1 MTDARAA
8 PPSRSPLTIAAGS
21 LLGILRNRDIRSLEL
36 AWTLGVAAD
45 WALLVVALLVAYD
58 AGGAVLVGL
67 VSLTRMIPA
76 TIVNV
81 VVDTSAFARPERAL
95 IGANLLR
102 AAGAAAVAVAS
113 LADATV
119 LVFGAVA
126 VASAA
131 GALVRPTV
139 LTLLPAV
146 ATSPAELVSANTAGA
161 LGESLG
167 TFAGPLL
174 AGLVIAQ
181 GGAAPAAAVAALL
194 CVVAAGVAAA
204 VRVPAASRIRDR
216 ERRVSLPIVSG
227 VRELVARPPAGM
239 VMVSFIA
246 QTGVR
251 GALTTFLAILA
262 IEVLGMGDAGVGVLG
277 AAIGLGGIAGALGAL
292 AIGADRRLA
301 VVFAIALFLWGAP
314 IAVIGFVPLT
324 VVALIALGI
333 VGVGNAL
340 LDVSGLTL
348 LQRGTSNQAR
358 SAVFAVLEVVA
369 SASVSIGAIVASLLI
384 AVVGIE
390 RALVLTGLSL
400 PLIAVLGWP
409 LVRRLD
415 AEGVVPERQSTLLRG
430 IPLFASLP
438 LAALERVATGMREI
452 RFAAG
457 ERLMTQGDDGDT
469 FIVIERGDVEVAM
482 DGLAHHREG
491 PGTGIGEIALLR
503 AIPRTATVTAI
514 DEVDAWA
521 VDCETFLDAVTG
533 HEGSAAAAHA
543 VVESRL
549 HDARR
554 APYPC
559 LLQRPACPTRIRCPP
574 RRPPPTRARPIPGSG
589 TATR

>member
-1 MTDARAA
+1 MTGEPGETPTRT
-8 PPSRSPLTIAAGS
+8 PLAIAGRS
-21 LLGILRNRDIRSLEL
+21 LLGVLHSRDIRSLEL

-58 AGGAVLVGL
+58 EGGAVLVGL

-81 VVDTSAFARPERAL
+81 VVDTSAFPRPERAL
-95 IGANLLR
+95 IGANLVR
-102 AAGAAAVAVAS
+102 AAGAILVAAAS
-113 LADATV
+113 LADATA
-119 LVFGAVA
+119 LVFVA
-126 VASAA
+126 IAAASAA

-167 TFAGPLL
+167 TFAGPLM

-181 GGAAPAAAVAALL
+181 GGAAPAAAVSGVLCLL
-194 CVVAAGVAAA
+194 AAGVAAA
-204 VRVPAASRIRDR
+204 VRVPDASRLRDR
-216 ERRVSLPIVSG
+216 ERRTSIPLVAG

-246 QTGVR
+246 QTAVR

-314 IAVIGFVPLT
+314 IAVIGFVPVT
-324 VVALIALGI
+324 AVALLALGV
-333 VGVGNAL
+333 VGVANAL
-340 LDVSGLTL
+340 IDVSGLTL
-348 LQRGTSNQAR
+348 LQRGSSNRAR

-384 AVVGIE
+384 ASLGIE

-400 PLIAVLGWP
+400 PVVAVLGWP

-415 AEGVVPERQSTLLRG
+415 TEGVVPERQSSLLRG
-430 IPLFASLP
+430 IPLFAMLP
-438 LAALERVATGMREI
+438 LAALERVATGMREV

-457 ERLMTQGDDGDT
+457 ERLMTQGDEGDT
-469 FIVIERGDVEVAM
+469 FVVIERGDVEVAM
-482 DGLAHHREG
+482 DGRPHHHEG
-491 PGTGIGEIALLR
+491 PGAGIGEIALLR
-503 AIPRTATVTAI
+503 AIPRTATVTAV
-514 DEVDAWA
+514 DDVDAWSI
-521 VDCETFLDAVTG
+521 DCETFLGAVTG
-533 HEGSAAAAHA
+533 HEGSAAAADA

-549 HDARR
+549 HA
-554 APYPC
+554 
-559 LLQRPACPTRIRCPP
+559 
-574 RRPPPTRARPIPGSG
+574 G
-589 TATR
+589 

>member
-1 MTDARAA
+1 MTGE
-8 PPSRSPLTIAAGS
+8 PSDTPTRTPLAIAGRS
-21 LLGILRNRDIRSLEL
+21 LLGILHNRDIRSLEL

-45 WALLVVALLVAYD
+45 WALLVVALLVAYNE
-58 AGGAVLVGL
+58 GGAVLVGL

-81 VVDTSAFARPERAL
+81 VVDTSAFPKPERAL
-95 IGANLLR
+95 IGANLVR
-102 AAGAAAVAVAS
+102 AAGAIVVAAAS
-113 LADATV
+113 LADATA
-119 LVFGAVA
+119 LVFVAVA
-126 VASAA
+126 AASAA

-167 TFAGPLL
+167 TFAGPLM

-181 GGAAPAAAVAALL
+181 GGAAPAAAVSGVLCLL
-194 CVVAAGVAAA
+194 AAGVAAA
-204 VRVPAASRIRDR
+204 VRVPDASRLRDR
-216 ERRVSLPIVSG
+216 ERRASIPFVAG
-227 VRELVARPPAGM
+227 VGELVARPPAGM

-246 QTGVR
+246 QTAVR

-314 IAVIGFVPLT
+314 IAVIGFVPVT
-324 VVALIALGI
+324 AVALLALGV

-340 LDVSGLTL
+340 IDVSGLTL
-348 LQRGTSNQAR
+348 LQRGTSNRAR

-369 SASVSIGAIVASLLI
+369 SASVSVGAIVASLLI
-384 AVVGIE
+384 GSLGIE

-400 PLIAVLGWP
+400 PVVAVLGWP

-415 AEGVVPERQSTLLRG
+415 TEGVVPERQSSLLRG
-430 IPLFASLP
+430 IPLFAMLP
-438 LAALERVATGMREI
+438 LAALERVATGMREV

-457 ERLMTQGDDGDT
+457 ERLMTQGDEGDT
-469 FIVIERGDVEVAM
+469 FVVIERGDVEVAM
-482 DGLAHHREG
+482 DGRPHHREG
-491 PGTGIGEIALLR
+491 PGAGIGEIALLR
-503 AIPRTATVTAI
+503 AIPRTATVTAV
-514 DEVDAWA
+514 DDVDAWSI
-521 VDCETFLDAVTG
+521 DCETFLGAVTG
-533 HEGSAAAAHA
+533 HEGSAAAADA

-549 HDARR
+549 HTGAGPSDA
-554 APYPC
+554 P
-559 LLQRPACPTRIRCPP
+559 
-574 RRPPPTRARPIPGSG
+574 
-589 TATR
+589 

>member
-1 MTDARAA
+1 MTGE
-8 PPSRSPLTIAAGS
+8 PSDTPTRTPLAIAGRS
-21 LLGILRNRDIRSLEL
+21 LLGVLHNRDIRSLEL

-45 WALLVVALLVAYD
+45 WALLVVALLVAYEE
-58 AGGAVLVGL
+58 GGAVLVGL

-81 VVDTSAFARPERAL
+81 VVDTSAFPKPERAL
-95 IGANLLR
+95 IGANLVR
-102 AAGAAAVAVAS
+102 AAGALVVAAAS

-119 LVFGAVA
+119 LVFVAVA
-126 VASAA
+126 AASAA

-167 TFAGPLL
+167 TFAGPLM

-181 GGAAPAAAVAALL
+181 GGAAPAAAVSGVLCLL
-194 CVVAAGVAAA
+194 AAGVAAA
-204 VRVPAASRIRDR
+204 VRVPEASRLRDR
-216 ERRVSLPIVSG
+216 ERRTSIPFVAG

-239 VMVSFIA
+239 VMVSFIG
-246 QTGVR
+246 QTAVR

-277 AAIGLGGIAGALGAL
+277 AAIGLGGIVGALGAL

-314 IAVIGFVPLT
+314 IAVIGFVPVT
-324 VVALIALGI
+324 AVALLALGV
-333 VGVGNAL
+333 VGVANAL

-348 LQRGTSNQAR
+348 LQRGTSNRAR

-384 AVVGIE
+384 GTLGIE

-400 PLIAVLGWP
+400 PVVAVLGWP

-415 AEGVVPERQSTLLRG
+415 TEGVVPERQSSLLRG
-430 IPLFASLP
+430 IPLFAMLP
-438 LAALERVATGMREI
+438 LAALERVATGMREV
-452 RFAAG
+452 RFTAG
-457 ERLMTQGDDGDT
+457 ERLMTQGDEGDT
-469 FIVIERGDVEVAM
+469 FVVIERGDVEVAM
-482 DGLAHHREG
+482 DGRPHHREG

-503 AIPRTATVTAI
+503 AIPRTATVTAV
-514 DEVDAWA
+514 DDVDAWSI
-521 VDCETFLDAVTG
+521 DCETFLGAVTG
-533 HEGSAAAAHA
+533 HEGSAAAADA

-549 HDARR
+549 HA
-554 APYPC
+554 
-559 LLQRPACPTRIRCPP
+559 
-574 RRPPPTRARPIPGSG
+574 G
-589 TATR
+589 

>member
-1 MTDARAA
+1 MTGEPSDPPART
-8 PPSRSPLTIAAGS
+8 PLALAGRS
-21 LLGILRNRDIRSLEL
+21 LLGVLHNRDIRSLEL

-58 AGGAVLVGL
+58 EGGAVLVGL

-81 VVDTSAFARPERAL
+81 VIDTSAFPRPERAL
-95 IGANLLR
+95 IGVNLVR
-102 AAGAAAVAVAS
+102 AAGAIVVAAASLANATALVFVAVA
-113 LADATV
+113 A
-119 LVFGAVA
+119 
-126 VASAA
+126 ASAA

-167 TFAGPLL
+167 TFAGPLV

-181 GGAAPAAAVAALL
+181 GGAAPAAAVSGVL
-194 CVVAAGVAAA
+194 CLVAAGVAAA
-204 VRVPAASRIRDR
+204 VRVPDASRLRDR
-216 ERRVSLPIVSG
+216 ERRASIPFVAG

-246 QTGVR
+246 QSAVR

-262 IEVLGMGDAGVGVLG
+262 IEVLGIGDAGVGVLG
-277 AAIGLGGIAGALGAL
+277 AAIGLGGIAGALAAL

-301 VVFAIALFLWGAP
+301 VVFAIALVLWGAP
-314 IAVIGFVPLT
+314 IAVIGFVPVT
-324 VVALIALGI
+324 VVALLALGV

-340 LDVSGLTL
+340 IDVSGLTL
-348 LQRGTSNQAR
+348 LQRGTSNRAR

-384 AVVGIE
+384 GTLGIE
-390 RALVLTGLSL
+390 RALVLVGLSL
-400 PLIAVLGWP
+400 PVVAVLGWP

-415 AEGVVPERQSTLLRG
+415 TEGVVPERQAALLRG
-430 IPLFASLP
+430 IPLFAMLP
-438 LAALERVATGMREI
+438 LAALERVATGMREV

-457 ERLMTQGDDGDT
+457 ERLMSQGEEGDT
-469 FIVIERGDVEVAM
+469 FVVIEHGDVEVAM
-482 DGLAHHREG
+482 DGQPHHREG
-491 PGTGIGEIALLR
+491 AGAGIGEIALLR
-503 AIPRTATVTAI
+503 AIPRTATVTAV
-514 DEVDAWA
+514 DDVDAWSI
-521 VDCETFLDAVTG
+521 DCETFLGAVTG

-549 HDARR
+549 HAGQGTDDDA
-554 APYPC
+554 
-559 LLQRPACPTRIRCPP
+559 
-574 RRPPPTRARPIPGSG
+574 
-589 TATR
+589 

>member
-1 MTDARAA
+1 MTGEPSD
-8 PPSRSPLTIAAGS
+8 PPTRTPLAIAGRS
-21 LLGILRNRDIRSLEL
+21 LLGVLHNRDIRSLEL

-58 AGGAVLVGL
+58 EGGAVLVGL

-81 VVDTSAFARPERAL
+81 VVDTSAFPKPERAL
-95 IGANLLR
+95 IGANLVR
-102 AAGAAAVAVAS
+102 AAGAIVVAAASFADATLLVFVAVA
-113 LADATV
+113 A
-119 LVFGAVA
+119 
-126 VASAA
+126 ASAA

-167 TFAGPLL
+167 TFAGPLV

-181 GGAAPAAAVAALL
+181 GGAAPAAAVSGVLCLL
-194 CVVAAGVAAA
+194 AAGVAAA
-204 VRVPAASRIRDR
+204 VRVPDASRLRDR
-216 ERRVSLPIVSG
+216 ERRASIPFVAG

-246 QTGVR
+246 QTAVR

-277 AAIGLGGIAGALGAL
+277 AAIGLGGIVGALGAL
-292 AIGADRRLA
+292 AIGGDRRLA

-314 IAVIGFVPLT
+314 IAVIGFVPVTL
-324 VVALIALGI
+324 VAIVALGV

-340 LDVSGLTL
+340 IDVSGLTL
-348 LQRGTSNQAR
+348 LQRGTSNRAR

-384 AVVGIE
+384 GSLGIE

-400 PLIAVLGWP
+400 PVVAVLGWP

-415 AEGVVPERQSTLLRG
+415 TEGVVPERQASLLRG
-430 IPLFASLP
+430 IPLFAMLP
-438 LAALERVATGMREI
+438 LAALERVATGMREV

-457 ERLMTQGDDGDT
+457 DRLMTQGDEGDT
-469 FIVIERGDVEVAM
+469 FVVIERGDVEVAM
-482 DGLAHHREG
+482 DGRPHHREG
-491 PGTGIGEIALLR
+491 PGAGIGEIALLR
-503 AIPRTATVTAI
+503 AIPRTATVTAV
-514 DEVDAWA
+514 DDVDAWSI
-521 VDCETFLDAVTG
+521 DCETFLEAVTG
-533 HEGSAAAAHA
+533 HEGSAAAADA

-549 HDARR
+549 HA
-554 APYPC
+554 
-559 LLQRPACPTRIRCPP
+559 
-574 RRPPPTRARPIPGSG
+574 G
-589 TATR
+589 

>member
-1 MTDARAA
+1 MTGEPSDPPART
-8 PPSRSPLTIAAGS
+8 PLALAGRS
-21 LLGILRNRDIRSLEL
+21 LLGVLHNRDIRSLEL

-58 AGGAVLVGL
+58 EGGAVLVGL

-76 TIVNV
+76 TVVNV
-81 VVDTSAFARPERAL
+81 VIDTSAFPRPERAL
-95 IGANLLR
+95 IGANLVR
-102 AAGAAAVAVAS
+102 AAGAVVVAAAS
-113 LADATV
+113 LADATA
-119 LVFGAVA
+119 LVFVAVA
-126 VASAA
+126 AASAA

-167 TFAGPLL
+167 TFAGPLV

-181 GGAAPAAAVAALL
+181 GGAAPAAVVSGVL
-194 CVVAAGVAAA
+194 CLVAAGVAAA
-204 VRVPAASRIRDR
+204 VRVPDASRLRDR
-216 ERRVSLPIVSG
+216 ERRASIPLVAG

-246 QTGVR
+246 QTAVR

-301 VVFAIALFLWGAP
+301 VVFAIALVLWGAP
-314 IAVIGFVPLT
+314 IAVIGFVPVT
-324 VVALIALGI
+324 VVALLALGV

-340 LDVSGLTL
+340 IDVSGLTL
-348 LQRGTSNQAR
+348 LQRGTSNRAR

-384 AVVGIE
+384 GTLGIE
-390 RALVLTGLSL
+390 RALVLVGLSL
-400 PLIAVLGWP
+400 PVVAVLGWP

-415 AEGVVPERQSTLLRG
+415 TEGVVPERQASLLRG
-430 IPLFASLP
+430 IPLFAMLP
-438 LAALERVATGMREI
+438 LAALERVATGMREV

-457 ERLMTQGDDGDT
+457 ERLMSQGEEGDT
-469 FIVIERGDVEVAM
+469 FVVIERGDVEVAM
-482 DGLAHHREG
+482 DGQPHHREG
-491 PGTGIGEIALLR
+491 AGAGIGEIALLR
-503 AIPRTATVTAI
+503 AIPRTATVTAV
-514 DEVDAWA
+514 DDVDAWSI
-521 VDCETFLDAVTG
+521 DCETFLDAVTG

-549 HDARR
+549 RE
-554 APYPC
+554 
-559 LLQRPACPTRIRCPP
+559 
-574 RRPPPTRARPIPGSG
+574 G
-589 TATR
+589 

>member
-1 MTDARAA
+1 MTGDPGD
-8 PPSRSPLTIAAGS
+8 PPTRTPLAIAGRS
-21 LLGILRNRDIRSLEL
+21 LLGVLHNRDIRSLEL

-58 AGGAVLVGL
+58 EGGAVLVGL

-81 VVDTSAFARPERAL
+81 VVDTSAFPRPERAL
-95 IGANLLR
+95 IGANLVR
-102 AAGAAAVAVAS
+102 AAGAIVVAAAS
-113 LADATV
+113 LADATL
-119 LVFGAVA
+119 LVFVAVA

-167 TFAGPLL
+167 TFAGPLM

-181 GGAAPAAAVAALL
+181 GGAAPAAAVSGVLCLL
-194 CVVAAGVAAA
+194 AAGVAAA
-204 VRVPAASRIRDR
+204 VRVPDASRLRDR
-216 ERRVSLPIVSG
+216 ERRVSIPFVAG

-246 QTGVR
+246 QTAVR

-292 AIGADRRLA
+292 AIGGDRRLA

-314 IAVIGFVPLT
+314 IAVIGFVPVTL
-324 VVALIALGI
+324 VAIVALGV

-340 LDVSGLTL
+340 IDVSGLTL
-348 LQRGTSNQAR
+348 LQRGTSNRAR

-384 AVVGIE
+384 GSLGIE

-400 PLIAVLGWP
+400 PVVAVIGWP

-415 AEGVVPERQSTLLRG
+415 TEGVVPERQASLLRG
-430 IPLFASLP
+430 IPLFAMLP
-438 LAALERVATGMREI
+438 LAALERVATGMREV
-452 RFAAG
+452 RFVAG

-469 FIVIERGDVEVAM
+469 FVVIERGDVEVAM
-482 DGLAHHREG
+482 DGRPHHLEG
-491 PGTGIGEIALLR
+491 PGAGIGEIALLR
-503 AIPRTATVTAI
+503 AIPRTATVTAV
-514 DEVDAWA
+514 DDVDAWSI
-521 VDCETFLDAVTG
+521 DCETFLEAVTG
-533 HEGSAAAAHA
+533 HEGSAAAADA

-549 HDARR
+549 RPGPRTGDR
-554 APYPC
+554 A
-559 LLQRPACPTRIRCPP
+559 
-574 RRPPPTRARPIPGSG
+574 
-589 TATR
+589 